1 MQFYD
6 KMSFINPCQPGAAAF
21 VAKVMDE
28 VAQMHQ
34 AAGQPLT
41 AWHYGGDE
49 AKNIMQGGG
58 YQDPAV
64 TKKEDLVAWKGQRR
78 LQQAGQAVRQV
89 PMCQKMIDD
98 GKINTWPSCRSTLPR
113 K

>member
-1 MQFYD
+1 
-6 KMSFINPCQPGAAAF
+6 MSFINPCQPGAATF

-64 TKKEDLVAWKGQRR
+64 TKKEELVAWKATSTPASRTNRLASPRCARR
-78 LQQAGQAVRQV
+78 
-89 PMCQKMIDD
+89 
-98 GKINTWPSCRSTLPR
+98 
-113 K
+113 

>member
-1 MQFYD
+1 VQFYD
-6 KMSFINPCQPGAAAF
+6 KMSFINPCQPGAATF

-64 TKKEDLVAWKGQRR
+64 TKKKSWWPGRATSTPASRTSRSASPRCARR
-78 LQQAGQAVRQV
+78 
-89 PMCQKMIDD
+89 
-98 GKINTWPSCRSTLPR
+98 
-113 K
+113 